1 MSLRRTHLSL
11 YYLAGYVIPSGLL
24 LFLAPTFTTKLL
36 FSNHSYEEAAL
47 RLAGLVLLALGVFI
61 VQIIRHNVEELY
73 TTTLVVRSMLSFGLL
88 WLFVSTGDP
97 FFAAVLA
104 VVLIGVALTG
114 TSYLLDRREAASR
127 VVTA

>member
-24 LFLAPTFTTKLL
+24 LFLAPTFTTQLL
-36 FSNHSYEEAAL
+36 LSNQTYDEAAL
-47 RLAGLVLLALGVFI
+47 RLAGLALLALGVFV

-88 WLFVSTGDP
+88 WLFVSTGNP
-97 FFAAVLA
+97 FFAVVLA

-114 TSYLLDRREAASR
+114 TCYLLDRRDALRGPAL
-127 VVTA
+127 A